1 MKRLMG
7 IYKYHIGY
15 SAVMKKFHISLLVL
29 FVFCL
34 IPVTTAYSQM
44 DQFITAAQI
53 PFEELESIEDLEDPQ
68 ASAYVTIRNSNGDL
82 VGISHIHASKYLKHP
97 ILPLFLDG
105 YETKKTIS
113 IENQVYEMK
122 KVELDLPIKEV
133 HCLFDREFFP
143 CYYYTFSTALGISYQ
158 IDEEYVSKYGFRGL
172 NHAYIAEAGDTIE
185 VIWKVLSPK
194 N

>member
-1 MKRLMG
+1 MKKSMG

-15 SAVMKKFHISLLVL
+15 RRILKKIQISLLIL
-29 FVFCL
+29 FGLCL

-44 DQFITAAQI
+44 DELIIAHEI
-53 PFEELESIEDLEDPQ
+53 PFEELEYIEDLEDPH
-68 ASAYVTIRNSNGDL
+68 ASAYVSIRNSDGDL
-82 VGISHIHASKYLKHP
+82 VGISHVHASRYLEHP
-97 ILPLFLDG
+97 ILPLFLEG
-105 YETKKTIS
+105 YETIETFS
-113 IENQVYEMK
+113 IANQNFEMK
-122 KVELDLPIKEV
+122 KVEMDLPIKEE

-158 IDEEYVSKYGFRGL
+158 IDGEYVSKYGFRGL

-185 VIWKVLSPK
+185 VVWKVLWPR